1 MKFREAPLAGAYVI
15 EPERVTDARGSFTR
29 TFCTREFEARGL
41 VTRLAQCSE
50 SRNTQTGTLR
60 GLHYQAS
67 PYAEAKTVRCIAG
80 SAHDVIVD
88 LRRDS
93 PTRWRWF
100 ALKLDARAG
109 TALYIPPGFAH
120 GFMTLEP
127 ETTLEYW
134 ISEHYVPEA
143 ARGVRFDDPVLAIKW
158 PLIPSVVSER
168 DRNLPFVSELE
179 DV

>member
-1 MKFREAPLAGAYVI
+1 VKFHEAPLAGAYILV
-15 EPERVTDARGSFTR
+15 PERVADNRGSFAR
-29 TFCTREFEARGL
+29 TFCAREFEVHGL
-41 VTRLAQCSE
+41 ITRLAQCSE
-50 SRNTQTGTLR
+50 SRNTETGTLR

-80 SAHDVIVD
+80 SAYDVIVD
-88 LRRDS
+88 LRHGS

-100 ALKLDARAG
+100 SLKLDARAG
-109 TALYIPPGFAH
+109 TALYVPPGFAH

-134 ISEHYVPEA
+134 ISEFYVPEA
-143 ARGVRFDDPVLAIKW
+143 ARGVRFDDPTLDIKW

-168 DRNLPFVSELE
+168 DRNLPFVSGLE